1 MVNVNTPK
9 TTKVRGGKVLGIFVV
24 LLLLAVGILMAIP
37 STRKAIMNFFN
48 NFFKKN
54 GCDPTADERT
64 AAGGD
69 GVLTFIKDSSGNCVA
84 ATCNTSAG
92 YNLYQGVCYPCSAK
106 SDVKVTIPDGYSAI
120 YDNQTETSLAS
131 PFFAFKNNTCVPSYI
146 ESNYGTDC
154 ASNCAS
160 DTSLSGIWGT
170 GGSCFKSGD
179 NCYISTNKKCVC
191 IPPN

>member
-1 MVNVNTPK
+1 MANVNTPK
-9 TTKVRGGKVLGIFVV
+9 KTMGLGRIGAVFLFVV
-24 LLLLAVGILMAIP
+24 AVIGILMAIP
-37 STRKAIMNFFN
+37 YTRKAIMDFFN
-48 NFFKKN
+48 KLFNKN

-69 GVLTFIKDSSGNCVA
+69 GVLTFTKDSSGNCVA

-106 SDVKVTIPDGYSAI
+106 GDVKVTIPDGYSAI
-120 YDNQTETSLAS
+120 YDNQTETVLAS
-131 PFFAFKNNTCVPSYI
+131 PFVAFKNNACVPSYI

-179 NCYISTNKKCVC
+179 DCYTSTNKKCVC